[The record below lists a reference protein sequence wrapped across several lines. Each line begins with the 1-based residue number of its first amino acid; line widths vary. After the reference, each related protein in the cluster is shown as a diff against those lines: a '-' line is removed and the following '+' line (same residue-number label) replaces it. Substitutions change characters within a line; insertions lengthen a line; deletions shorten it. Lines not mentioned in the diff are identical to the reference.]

1 MIYGQACS
9 TTTARQ
15 PVRMC
20 ARATRAPDPAPSR
33 PRHTPYR
40 LRRRRPPTHTGH
52 ARRTAQDKTQK
63 SHGPAAP
70 KLLQSGVSPRQHYFL
85 AFHLQ
90 PRAHDPSVRS
100 VLYVALDGRRAHM
113 NMTCGPG
120 SRLGTPWPNLACLML
135 SLRAATASLHWPP
148 AARPRSP
155 PPRRGASGGTRFERV
170 VS

>member
-1 MIYGQACS
+1 MDKRACS

-15 PVRMC
+15 PVRTC

-33 PRHTPYR
+33 PAHMPGIGSVGAVRRHT
-40 LRRRRPPTHTGH
+40 
-52 ARRTAQDKTQK
+52 RTPHGTRQDTK

-90 PRAHDPSVRS
+90 PRARDPSVRS